1 MLVKQKFT
9 SVKMSCGDFQKVF
22 VADGECG
29 FNELRVIPEFNRFIN
44 QYKGKEIKVE
54 LQFFELENG
63 FTDNPSCVVDK
74 NSLKEFTVRVS
85 DKETNEDIGEG
96 INPSLNL

>member
-44 QYKGKEIKVE
+44 QYKGKEIKV
-54 LQFFELENG
+54 
-63 FTDNPSCVVDK
+63 
-74 NSLKEFTVRVS
+74 
-85 DKETNEDIGEG
+85 
-96 INPSLNL
+96 